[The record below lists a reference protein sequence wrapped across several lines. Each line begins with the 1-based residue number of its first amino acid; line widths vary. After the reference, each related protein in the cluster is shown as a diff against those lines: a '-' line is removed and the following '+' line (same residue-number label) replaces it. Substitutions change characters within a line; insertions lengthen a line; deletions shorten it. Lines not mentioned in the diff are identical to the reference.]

1 MDLKMETTVVLPLL
15 LLLCSNG
22 VHLQMVHQQKV
33 LLSDHKASS
42 GSSGSSDSSGL
53 HQQHCVS
60 DTQTV
65 LREMSAL
72 MAEQRVEMKHL
83 QAENKALGEKVAEL
97 EEDMKELGQ
106 MRRKLEVQESQL
118 TSLAN
123 LSSTAGSQVGALWA
137 ERTARQVA
145 FSASVAAASEV
156 TVGPFNT
163 DTTLIYK
170 YVATN
175 IGNAYNPQTGLFV
188 APVRGAYH
196 YEFHVGAHGFASA
209 VHLVKNGEQIF
220 AAYEHQTAGYGTAT
234 NSVTLALEA
243 RDVVFVRLVK
253 NSKVYDNVNHHCTF
267 SGHLLFTL

>member
-22 VHLQMVHQQKV
+22 VHLQMVPHQKV
-33 LLSDHKASS
+33 LLSHHQASS
-42 GSSGSSDSSGL
+42 DSSGSSDSSVL
-53 HQQHCVS
+53 RQQHCVS

-83 QAENKALGEKVAEL
+83 QAENKALV
-97 EEDMKELGQ
+97 EDMKELGQ
-106 MRRKLEVQESQL
+106 IRRKLEVQESQL
-118 TSLAN
+118 TSLTT

-188 APVRGAYH
+188 APARGAYH
-196 YEFHVGAHGFASA
+196 FEFHVGAHGHVAGII
-209 VHLVKNGEQIF
+209 LVKNGEQIF
-220 AAYEHQTAGYGTAT
+220 SAYEQQTTGYGTAT

-243 RDVVFVRLVK
+243 SDVVFVRLFK
-253 NSKVYDNVNHHCTF
+253 NTKVYDNVNHHCTF

>member
-22 VHLQMVHQQKV
+22 VHLQMVPHQKV
-33 LLSDHKASS
+33 LLSHHQASS
-42 GSSGSSDSSGL
+42 DSSGSSDSSVL
-53 HQQHCVS
+53 RQQHCVS

-83 QAENKALGEKVAEL
+83 QAENK
-97 EEDMKELGQ
+97 
-106 MRRKLEVQESQL
+106 VQESQL
-118 TSLAN
+118 TSLTT

-188 APVRGAYH
+188 APARGAYH
-196 YEFHVGAHGFASA
+196 FEFHVGAHGHVAGII
-209 VHLVKNGEQIF
+209 LVKNGEQIF
-220 AAYEHQTAGYGTAT
+220 SAYEQQTTGYGTAT

-243 RDVVFVRLVK
+243 SDVVFVRLFK
-253 NSKVYDNVNHHCTF
+253 NTKVYDNVNHHCTF